1 MEGEREGWRYD
12 GGVVGG
18 RETGGGRIE
27 GWWVGER
34 GMEVGWRGGGGERG
48 MEVGWRGGGGERGME
63 VGWRG
68 GGWEREGW
76 R

>member
-1 MEGEREGWRYD
+1 M
-12 GGVVGG
+12 GG
-18 RETGGGRIE
+18 RERDEGRTE

-34 GMEVGWRGGGGERG
+34 GVVGWRGGGGERG